1 MKHILPFA
9 GLFFLLSACSSLG
22 QKVNNLTPQEFE
34 KQITA
39 ANTQLID
46 VRTPEEFAERH
57 IKGAVNI
64 NINGS
69 NFESELQKFDKNQP
83 VYFYCLSGG
92 RSSKAAQLASKNG
105 FKTTYNLEGG
115 ILNWSNAGK
124 PVVSEAV
131 AQPAN
136 GMTQQEYLQQI
147 NKPKLVLVDFNAVW
161 CGPCKVLK
169 PRVKNIIK
177 QKSDVVELLDIDVDK
192 NAAVANYMNVSGIPL
207 LILYKQGKEV
217 WRKLG
222 LAEESEIAQA
232 IEKAK

>member
-1 MKHILPFA
+1 M
-9 GLFFLLSACSSLG
+9 LFACSSSG
-22 QKVNNLTPQEFE
+22 QKVNNLSPQEFE
-34 KQITA
+34 KQIAA

-46 VRTPEEFAERH
+46 VRTPEEFAQSH

-69 NFESELQKFDKNQP
+69 NFESELQKFNKQKP
-83 VYFYCLSGG
+83 IYFYCLSGG
-92 RSSKAAQLASKNG
+92 RSTKAAQLASKNG
-105 FKTTYNLEGG
+105 FTTAYNLEGG
-115 ILNWSNAGK
+115 ILSWRNAGK
-124 PVVSEAV
+124 PVVSTSSA
-131 AQPAN
+131 PSSN
-136 GMTQQEYLQQI
+136 GLSPQEYLQKI

-169 PRVKNIIK
+169 PRVKSVVK

-192 NAAVANYMNVSGIPL
+192 NADVANYMNVSSIPL